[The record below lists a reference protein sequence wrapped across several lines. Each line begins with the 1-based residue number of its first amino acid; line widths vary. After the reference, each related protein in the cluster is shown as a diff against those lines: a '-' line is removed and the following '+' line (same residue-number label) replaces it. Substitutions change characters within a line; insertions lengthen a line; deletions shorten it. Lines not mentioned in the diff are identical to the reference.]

1 MLKAESASFPS
12 VGEVNKDKG
21 TVDFK
26 DYKGVTYNTC
36 TSVDYDRPW
45 CVTDSE
51 HCSAVDMN
59 GNVTMRDKQQTTE
72 QT

>member
-1 MLKAESASFPS
+1 MLKAETASFPS

-36 TSVDYDRPW
+36 TSVDHDRPW

-51 HCSAVDMN
+51 EKLW
-59 GNVTMRDKQQTTE
+59 GNCPDSCQGNCETQLSV
-72 QT
+72 